1 MCLFKHKE
9 MTLVVLYVDDLLI
22 SAEDDTIIYELK
34 LDLLFACAC
43 LRGCVAGVDWLSHPA
58 PHLAVI
64 ISVLRP

>member
-43 LRGCVAGVDWLSHPA
+43 LRGCVAGVD
-58 PHLAVI
+58 
-64 ISVLRP
+64 